1 MINKAFN
8 YINQKLLII
17 IFIFCI
23 LIVCIS
29 LIAVYSNRIIFTE
42 TDRFEGIEIETVMN
56 TCEKYNAAIYYPTTE
71 NNIVNRKIKDF
82 IDTYIIK
89 IENDTKYYTPKDEN
103 DKFNLLIE
111 YEIGRVN
118 KDIISFIF
126 VINYSYKSAYDT
138 EIITRSF
145 NLKSGKELTLDDFF
159 DKGSD
164 YSSVLCHKAIEF
176 MKGNKEINDRL
187 LNWFV
192 DDINNSSLNSF
203 DGYSFTNT
211 HLSVYFNS
219 NKLSSSYN
227 EIYELKV
234 YWEDVRK
241 LLKKN
246 IYYKDENNSESKSVS
261 LNIDNVNDNDVNT
274 NNEDDSENNLYFPA
288 FNINITNN
296 DKVVAL
302 TFDDGP
308 HYIYTDK
315 ILKYLGKKNL
325 VATFFVLGNRLE
337 YNKELLIRMVDLG
350 CEIGN
355 HSLSHKQ
362 LTNIRDKEVINQI
375 ETVNKSIK
383 RITGYDIRA
392 VRPPYGSSNSKV
404 EKLINKPIVLW
415 NIDPQDWKSKNPEKI
430 KHNVLSNVK
439 SGSIILMHDIYETS
453 VDASIMIIDELL
465 KQGYKFLTVSQM
477 LELQD
482 TSTNGKVFTHKK

>member
-1 MINKAFN
+1 MINKTFN

-23 LIVCIS
+23 IIVCIS
-29 LIAVYSNRIIFTE
+29 LITVYSSRIIFTE
-42 TDRFEGIEIETVMN
+42 IDRFEGIEIETVMN

-71 NNIVNRKIKDF
+71 NNLVNRKIKSF
-82 IDTYIIK
+82 IDTYIK
-89 IENDTKYYTPKDEN
+89 RIENDTKYFIPNDDN

-118 KDIISFIF
+118 KDIVSFIF
-126 VINYSYKSAYDT
+126 VINYSNKTASDT
-138 EIITRSF
+138 EIITKNF

-164 YSSVLCHKAIEF
+164 YSSVLCRKAIEF
-176 MKGNKEINDRL
+176 LQSNKEINDKQ

-192 DDINNSSLNSF
+192 DDITNSSLNSF
-203 DGYSFTNT
+203 DGYAFTNT

-227 EIYELKV
+227 EIYEFKV
-234 YWEDVRK
+234 YWDDVK
-241 LLKKN
+241 EFLKKN
-246 IYYKDENNSESKSVS
+246 IYYNDVHNPESKSVS
-261 LNIDNVNDNDVNT
+261 LNIDNGI
-274 NNEDDSENNLYFPA
+274 EDDIENNLYFPA

-296 DKVVAL
+296 DKVIAL

-392 VRPPYGSSNSKV
+392 VRPPYGLSNTKIQ
-404 EKLINKPIVLW
+404 KLINKPIVLW
-415 NIDPQDWKSKNPEKI
+415 NIDPQDWKSKDPEKI
-430 KHNVLSNVK
+430 KQNVLSNVK

-482 TSTNGKVFTHKK
+482 TNTNGKIFTHKK